1 MGQTPHT
8 ARAPPTGHSE
18 GCGRMPSPSPHTCRP
33 VGQTPREVEELIQGK
48 PPCSFGIRGL
58 ANRQTRAAQP
68 GCTMSSAFSPS
79 FIEQRSSNLSF
90 GVSPP
95 AGLSEDHSIS
105 QGPGPGILPYL
116 TPFHHHGHFSV
127 YECPFEPAFIQK
139 RNERER
145 QRVKCVNQGYAKLRD
160 HLPGQSADKRL
171 SKVETLRAAIRY
183 IKYLQ
188 GLRSPQAP
196 LYRKVKTLIQRKPNN
211 RMTTYEQALGE
222 SGKRKR
228 PFEQEETSSKS
239 IKSSRSADH
248 SLNRNPG
255 PFLPTLSRYTRP
267 SPPDQSQLIP

>member
-1 MGQTPHT
+1 
-8 ARAPPTGHSE
+8 
-18 GCGRMPSPSPHTCRP
+18 
-33 VGQTPREVEELIQGK
+33 
-48 PPCSFGIRGL
+48 
-58 ANRQTRAAQP
+58 
-68 GCTMSSAFSPS
+68 MSSAFSPS

-105 QGPGPGILPYL
+105 QHSDSLSNSVPFLLYPSGMDPTGLGLYRGPLRGPGPGILPYL

-188 GLRSPQAP
+188 GLVELEDTRHSEGVSP
-196 LYRKVKTLIQRKPNN
+196 
-211 RMTTYEQALGE
+211 
-222 SGKRKR
+222 S
-228 PFEQEETSSKS
+228 TSSPGLDC
-239 IKSSRSADH
+239 SAEAET
-248 SLNRNPG
+248 
-255 PFLPTLSRYTRP
+255 FTC
-267 SPPDQSQLIP
+267 

>member
-1 MGQTPHT
+1 
-8 ARAPPTGHSE
+8 
-18 GCGRMPSPSPHTCRP
+18 
-33 VGQTPREVEELIQGK
+33 
-48 PPCSFGIRGL
+48 
-58 ANRQTRAAQP
+58 
-68 GCTMSSAFSPS
+68 MSSAFSPS

-95 AGLSEDHSIS
+95 GEDHSIS
-105 QGPGPGILPYL
+105 QHSDSLSNSVPFLLYPSGMDPTGLGLYRGPLRGPGPGILPYL

-188 GLRSPQAP
+188 GLVELEDTRHSGGASP
-196 LYRKVKTLIQRKPNN
+196 
-211 RMTTYEQALGE
+211 
-222 SGKRKR
+222 S
-228 PFEQEETSSKS
+228 TSSPGLDC
-239 IKSSRSADH
+239 SAEAET
-248 SLNRNPG
+248 
-255 PFLPTLSRYTRP
+255 FTC
-267 SPPDQSQLIP
+267 